1 MEKLEREKW
10 ESESKAHKW
19 KMDFQDLCQTY
30 EVTGCNKATLYYM
43 SALQLREQ
51 IQDNALKR
59 LFIYAICD
67 AGFLMDRYADC
78 KEQQMEASFRNTE
91 KRMRKL
97 LTLLLKEKEMCEQW
111 GEIVGRKRFSSKNRV
126 YSDDYNEELLTL
138 CSLFRETF
146 EMSERQT
153 PNLADNLQYFLMEAR
168 NNDLIEKIIPF
179 YLFQVM
185 VRHTNRLAQN
195 PDFQIVP
202 ASLWKYKEYEI
213 TKNNGKNFNK
223 YERCIGLFQKL
234 CKLYKNDPRIDIAL
248 CRYGMEQCSNI
259 PEWTSIWL
267 RKKEKK
273 CTTKLHRFISE
284 LYLSC
289 IETDEPEQYAA
300 NTMFPHKTSEEENLF
315 IRDVDQKLEIEAT
328 IKSYIL
334 EHIEVLIQFMK
345 IQYKDVE
352 QVKCLVTDVY
362 HASGF
367 SRMKIEDIGEE
378 TKLTYVYD
386 QFIEMLDEAIVSS
399 VWETIKKLVECES
412 DHFQF
417 MAAILS

>member
-1 MEKLEREKW
+1 MEKLERE
-10 ESESKAHKW
+10 EQESKAYKW
-19 KMDFQDLCQTY
+19 KRDFQELRQTY
-30 EVTGCNKATLYYM
+30 NVADCNKATVYYM
-43 SALQLREQ
+43 SALQLKEQ
-51 IQDNALKR
+51 MQDNALKR

-67 AGFLMDRYADC
+67 DGFLMDRYTDY
-78 KEQQMEASFRNTE
+78 KEQQMKVSFCNTE

-97 LTLLLKEKEMCEQW
+97 LTLLQKEKEMCEQW
-111 GEIVGRKRFSSKNRV
+111 GEIVGRKRFSLKNRV

-223 YERCIGLFQKL
+223 YERCIDLFQRL
-234 CKLYKNDPRIDIAL
+234 CKLYKNDPHIDIAL

-259 PEWTSIWL
+259 PEWTSMWL
-267 RKKEKK
+267 HKKEKK
-273 CTTKLHRFISE
+273 CTTKLHRFINE

-289 IETDEPEQYAA
+289 IETDEPGQYAA
-300 NTMFPHKTSEEENLF
+300 NTIFPHKMAEEEKLF
-315 IRDVDQKLEIEAT
+315 IRDLDAKLEIAYAV
-328 IKSYIL
+328 KSYIL
-334 EHIEVLIQFMK
+334 EHIEELIQFMK

-378 TKLTYVYD
+378 TKLIYVHD
-386 QFIEMLDEAIVSS
+386 QLIEMLDEAIVSS

>member
-1 MEKLEREKW
+1 MEKLERE
-10 ESESKAHKW
+10 EQESKAYKW
-19 KMDFQDLCQTY
+19 KRDFQELRQTY
-30 EVTGCNKATLYYM
+30 NVADCNKATVYYM
-43 SALQLREQ
+43 SALQLKEQ
-51 IQDNALKR
+51 MQDNALKR

-67 AGFLMDRYADC
+67 DGFLMDRYTDY
-78 KEQQMEASFRNTE
+78 KEQQMKVSFCNTE

-97 LTLLLKEKEMCEQW
+97 LTLLQKEKEMCEQW
-111 GEIVGRKRFSSKNRV
+111 GEIVGRKRFSLKNRV

-223 YERCIGLFQKL
+223 YERCIDLFQRL
-234 CKLYKNDPRIDIAL
+234 CKLYKNDPHIDIAL

-259 PEWTSIWL
+259 PEWTSMWL
-267 RKKEKK
+267 HKKEKK
-273 CTTKLHRFISE
+273 CTTKLHRFINE

-289 IETDEPEQYAA
+289 IETDEPGQHAA
-300 NTMFPHKTSEEENLF
+300 NTIFPHKMAEEEKLF
-315 IRDVDQKLEIEAT
+315 IRDLDAKLEIAYAV
-328 IKSYIL
+328 KSYIL
-334 EHIEVLIQFMK
+334 EHIEELIQFMK

-378 TKLTYVYD
+378 TKLIYVHD
-386 QFIEMLDEAIVSS
+386 QLIEMLDEAIVSS

>member
-1 MEKLEREKW
+1 MEKLERE
-10 ESESKAHKW
+10 EQESKAYKW
-19 KMDFQDLCQTY
+19 KRDFQELRQTY
-30 EVTGCNKATLYYM
+30 NVADCNKATVYYM
-43 SALQLREQ
+43 SALQLKEQ
-51 IQDNALKR
+51 MQDNALKR

-67 AGFLMDRYADC
+67 DGFLMDRYTDY
-78 KEQQMEASFRNTE
+78 KEQQMKVSFCNTE

-97 LTLLLKEKEMCEQW
+97 LTLLQKEKEMCEQW
-111 GEIVGRKRFSSKNRV
+111 GEIVGRKRFSLKNRV

-223 YERCIGLFQKL
+223 YERCIDLFQRL
-234 CKLYKNDPRIDIAL
+234 CKLYKNDPHIDIAL

-259 PEWTSIWL
+259 PEWTSMWL
-267 RKKEKK
+267 HKKEKK
-273 CTTKLHRFISE
+273 CTTKLHRFINE

-289 IETDEPEQYAA
+289 IETDEPGQYAA
-300 NTMFPHKTSEEENLF
+300 NTIFPHKMAEEEKLF
-315 IRDVDQKLEIEAT
+315 IRDLDAKLEIAYAV
-328 IKSYIL
+328 KSYIL
-334 EHIEVLIQFMK
+334 EHIEELIQFMK

-367 SRMKIEDIGEE
+367 NRMKIEDIGEE
-378 TKLTYVYD
+378 TKLIYVHD
-386 QFIEMLDEAIVSS
+386 QLIEMLDEAIVSS

>member
-1 MEKLEREKW
+1 
-10 ESESKAHKW
+10 
-19 KMDFQDLCQTY
+19 
-30 EVTGCNKATLYYM
+30 
-43 SALQLREQ
+43 
-51 IQDNALKR
+51 
-59 LFIYAICD
+59 
-67 AGFLMDRYADC
+67 
-78 KEQQMEASFRNTE
+78 
-91 KRMRKL
+91 
-97 LTLLLKEKEMCEQW
+97 MCEQW

-126 YSDDYNEELLTL
+126 YSDDYNEELLAL

-259 PEWTSIWL
+259 PEWTSMWL

-273 CTTKLHRFISE
+273 CTTKLHRFINE

-289 IETDEPEQYAA
+289 IETDEPGQYAA
-300 NTMFPHKTSEEENLF
+300 NTIFPHKTSEEENLF